1 VERTRIAARCINI
14 RATASQTDPS
24 SSQVNVESPATP
36 INTPDAR
43 FEVVGSP
50 FSMLSVDLAASQNLY
65 TRRGTLVG
73 LSGKV
78 ENTLSTL
85 SFLEPF
91 RRAPF
96 GIPFLYQKVTST
108 SPITALISTK
118 TSISSI
124 VTVQLDGRE
133 DWVISQRQ
141 ALLAWSG
148 IAMQLKPQYNFKLGV
163 AHWGNTYV
171 TGRGLMALTGGGQI
185 YQVQLKTGESYVA
198 HPSNVVAYT
207 ASLTPPLPFRFRS
220 SNLIFQVPDLGFVSM
235 MQNIKFFR
243 VMSETKS
250 WRTIATVFHTMKTW
264 FKRSFY
270 GDRLFLR
277 FEGPTTMLIQS
288 RASRISEVLTLKDT
302 DEIASSQPGAVEDA
316 ITRKIREEIRDIETH
331 KTDMPL
337 TRPIASQDAGD
348 SSQVKYFTIR
358 SGKAEL
364 EKKF

>member
-1 VERTRIAARCINI
+1 MSSRRQRRLIRQVRIGTPIQLSVAK
-14 RATASQTDPS
+14 S
-24 SSQVNVESPATP
+24 SS
-36 INTPDAR
+36 DAR

-91 RRAPF
+91 QRAPF

-118 TSISSI
+118 TPISSI

-148 IAMQLKPQYNFKLGV
+148 VAMQLKPQYNFKLGV

-198 HPSNVVAYT
+198 HPRWVQPSERA
-207 ASLTPPLPFRFRS
+207 LLK
-220 SNLIFQVPDLGFVSM
+220 LI
-235 MQNIKFFR
+235 
-243 VMSETKS
+243 S
-250 WRTIATVFHTMKTW
+250 W
-264 FKRSFY
+264 
-270 GDRLFLR
+270 
-277 FEGPTTMLIQS
+277 Q
-288 RASRISEVLTLKDT
+288 
-302 DEIASSQPGAVEDA
+302 
-316 ITRKIREEIRDIETH
+316 
-331 KTDMPL
+331 
-337 TRPIASQDAGD
+337 
-348 SSQVKYFTIR
+348 
-358 SGKAEL
+358 
-364 EKKF
+364 